1 VKDQLESLVSQ
12 MIDRGLLFEEAIS
25 EFERIFFL
33 KVLEKNQGNQ
43 SRAARAMGIHRN
55 TLNKKLASYIHPK
68 SRTIS
73 KFGKTRPSNLIRHSP
88 NPADHQKRSP

>member
-1 VKDQLESLVSQ
+1 MKDQLESLVSQ

-43 SRAARAMGIHRN
+43 SRAARARGIHRN
-55 TLNKKLASYIHPK
+55 TLNKKLASYIHTK

-88 NPADHQKRSP
+88 SPADHQKRSP